1 MFYEPRLRNHGLKH
15 DPFKA
20 LVVPRPIGWIGTVDA
35 QGRPNLAPYSFF
47 NGISDRPPMVYF
59 SSAGHKD
66 SLRNAQAT
74 GGFTCSLAT
83 SALRDP
89 MNLSS
94 AAVASGVDE
103 FELAGLTQRPSRLI
117 QAPSVAQSPAAFEC
131 QYWKTIELPGD
142 PQRPELSYSMVLG
155 IVVGVHV
162 DAAFIRDGRVD
173 TGAMLPLSRLGYM
186 DYSVFGPNEMF
197 SLNRPTVEED
207 GRTAHVDDKPWDGV
221 YR

>member
-47 NGISDRPPMVYF
+47 NGISDRPPLVYF

-103 FELAGLTQRPSRLI
+103 FDRFLDRAVVVHADLGDDVGHTNAQRTGDDLAITDAHARLRFLAGWRRRR
-117 QAPSVAQSPAAFEC
+117 A
-131 QYWKTIELPGD
+131 
-142 PQRPELSYSMVLG
+142 
-155 IVVGVHV
+155 
-162 DAAFIRDGRVD
+162 GRW
-173 TGAMLPLSRLGYM
+173 AR
-186 DYSVFGPNEMF
+186 
-197 SLNRPTVEED
+197 RC
-207 GRTAHVDDKPWDGV
+207 R
-221 YR
+221 